1 MYNFRGWWFPD
12 FETHFQTAVGDFPH
26 TWYQQ
31 GALDSAL
38 KYVKKF
44 NVAVDIGANIGL
56 HSVRLSRLFKKV
68 YAFEPSQIN
77 FDCLENN
84 LKNCDNVELLNLG
97 LSNTQSKQVLK
108 WPKNSHCCGEFSMV
122 DFTSEDTNSEI
133 VNCVTLDSFNLIVDF
148 IKIDTQGFESLILE
162 GSDLTLKNK
171 PVLLIE
177 TESLERYDEVKKILI
192 PLGYKDVATIR
203 KKDHIWV
210 HE

>member
-56 HSVRLSRLFKKV
+56 HSIRLSKLFDTV
-68 YAFEPSQIN
+68 YSFEPSRIN
-77 FDCLENN
+77 FSCLTTN
-84 LKNCDNVELLNLG
+84 LKDNTNINFFNLG
-97 LSNTQSKQVLK
+97 LSNQNTKHILRL
-108 WPKNSHCCGEFSMV
+108 PKNSHRCGEFSMV

-133 VNCVTLDSFNLIVDF
+133 VNCATLDSFNLLADF
-148 IKIDTQGFESLILE
+148 IKIDTQGFEPFILE
-162 GSDLTLKNK
+162 GGIKTLEKK
-171 PVLLIE
+171 PVLLVEAE
-177 TESLERYDEVKKILI
+177 TEERYAAIEKILK
-192 PLGYKDVATIR
+192 PMNYKKVDTIR
-203 KKDHIWV
+203 KKDHVWV
-210 HE
+210 